1 MIESAKEN
9 GLHPFNYLKYLFE
22 QLPQISGPLNADA
35 LDPFMPWS
43 QALPADCRIS
53 KK

>member
-1 MIESAKEN
+1 VIESAKEN
-9 GLHPFNYLKYLFE
+9 GLHPFNYLKHLFE
-22 QLPQISGPLNADA
+22 QLPQISGPLDAVA

-43 QALPADCRIS
+43 QALPAECRLL